1 MAEKKDEMG
10 AVTHQ
15 LSQVDDDMNKH
26 ANVKEANVASVA
38 LTAAMEAEKPKLWS
52 RGMIQ
57 LYMIMGIGYLVSTL
71 NGFDS
76 SLMGSINAMKAYQNT
91 FGLTGQGSSTGII
104 FIIYNLG
111 QIAAFPF
118 CGFLADGY
126 GRRVCIAVG
135 CALVLVGTAV
145 QATAN
150 EMGHF
155 IAGRFILGFGA
166 SIASAAGPAYT
177 VELAH
182 PAYRGT
188 MAGMYN
194 NFWWVGNILA
204 GWTTYGTNL
213 HMGNSSWAWRIPTIV
228 QCILPTIV
236 MALIMF
242 FPETPRW
249 LLAHDRREEAI
260 AIMAKYHGN
269 GNPNSPIVQLQLHE
283 ITEDFAVTRN
293 DNPWWDFRE
302 LGNTKAARYRL
313 AMVIA
318 MAFFGQWSGNNV
330 VSYFMPAMVKNAGI
344 TDPNKQLL
352 INAINPIFSMIAA
365 IYGATLLDKLG
376 RRKMLM
382 GGLWGGLFA
391 YVLLTAFTATAT
403 KDNNLAYG
411 TIVSIYLFGI
421 FFAWG
426 WTPLQTLYAVECLE
440 NRTRAKGSGLNF
452 LFLNVAMVVNTYG
465 ISVGIEKIGWKLYL
479 VYIAWICIEIALIF
493 FFFVETAGKT
503 LEELKE
509 IFEAPNPRKASLKRA
524 KVEIDD
530 SGNIH
535 NVHE

>member
-1 MAEKKDEMG
+1 MG

-15 LSQVDDDMNKH
+15 LSKIEDDMHKSGH
-26 ANVKEANVASVA
+26 VKEANVASVA
-38 LTAAMEAEKPKLWS
+38 LAAAVEAQKPKLWS
-52 RGMIQ
+52 RSMIQ
-57 LYMIMGIGYLVSTL
+57 LYGIMGIGYLVSTL

-76 SLMGSINAMKAYQNT
+76 SLMGSINAMKAYQST
-91 FGLTGQGSSTGII
+91 FGLTGEGSSTGII

-118 CGFLADGY
+118 CGFFADGY
-126 GRRVCIAVG
+126 GRRVCIFVG

-145 QATAN
+145 QSSAHG
-150 EMGHF
+150 MGQF
-155 IAGRFILGFGA
+155 IGGRFLLGFGA

-213 HMGNSSWAWRIPTIV
+213 HLSDSSWAWRLPTVV
-228 QCILPTIV
+228 QCILPSIV
-236 MALIMF
+236 MGMILF

-260 AIMAKYHGN
+260 AIMAKYHGD
-269 GNPNSPIVQLQLHE
+269 GDPNSPIVQLQLHE

-302 LGNTKAARYRL
+302 LGNTRAARYRL

-330 VSYFMPAMVKNAGI
+330 VSYFMPSMVKQAGI

-352 INAINPIFSMIAA
+352 INAINPIFSMLAA
-365 IYGATLLDKLG
+365 VYGATLLDRLG

-403 KDNNLAYG
+403 PDNNLAYG

-452 LFLNVAMVVNTYG
+452 LFLNIAMVVNTYG

-479 VYIAWICIEIALIF
+479 VYIAWICVEIAIIF
-493 FFFVETAGKT
+493 LFFVETAGKT

-509 IFEAPNPRKASLKRA
+509 IFEAPNPRNASLKRA
-524 KVEIDD
+524 KVEIDER
-530 SGNIH
+530 GQVL
-535 NVHE
+535 NVQES